1 MSKKKS
7 TTTKKTTTKNAD
19 QPAILPMGP
28 AKKKGKP
35 QPPAASDV
43 IASET
48 ARGGAASQRGW
59 REKEGQGQGNQTQE
73 DELLGRCRE
82 GARR

>member
-35 QPPAASDV
+35 
-43 IASET
+43 
-48 ARGGAASQRGW
+48 
-59 REKEGQGQGNQTQE
+59 
-73 DELLGRCRE
+73 
-82 GARR
+82 GARHFGPRGFWPILPHFS